1 MKKKVL
7 IYVVAYNHEKFIEKT
22 INRISD
28 QVFQKYQTE
37 ILISDDKSNDST
49 FNIIGNIKKNFNK
62 DCKIS
67 ILSNPVNQGYG
78 GNQKIGYFYA
88 VKNNYDYVVLLHGDG
103 QYAPELIEKLL
114 ENIQSDNA
122 GAIFGSRMLDK
133 GSALKGGMPVYK
145 FIGNKILTYFQNK
158 FLKSNLSEF
167 HSGYRVYSVDT
178 LKKIP
183 FHLNSNDYSFDT
195 EIIIQLMF
203 AKQKISEMPIPTY
216 YGEEISYVN
225 GLYYAYQV
233 MRETMKASIQK
244 FNIFYENKYDLTQN
258 KSIYLSKENFKSP
271 HSEAINRVKNNSF
284 VLDIGCHDGSVANF
298 LINKKNCK
306 VIGADQNDENLN
318 HEITKFY
325 SIDLDKD
332 LPDLDYD
339 KLDYILLLDVIEHI
353 KDPESFMKKL
363 YEKISNNEKIEVFI
377 STGNVSF
384 IIIRLMLLFGFFNYG
399 KRGILDRTHTRL
411 FTFSSLKNLIKGSNF
426 KIDNMIGIPCP
437 FPIVLKSKLIS
448 KFLINI
454 NSFFIFFSKSIFS
467 YQMFMKIR
475 PNPSLNLI
483 LDKAQKKYGE
493 NNDQT
498 NL

>member
-7 IYVVAYNHEKFIEKT
+7 IYVVSYNHEKFIEKT
-22 INRISD
+22 INRIND
-28 QVFQKYQTE
+28 RVFQKYQTE

-49 FNIIGNIKKNFNK
+49 FQIIRNIKKNFDK

-67 ILSNPVNQGYG
+67 ILSNPINQGYG

-88 VKNNYDYVVLLHGDG
+88 VKNNFDYVVLLHGEG

-122 GAIFGSRMLDK
+122 GAIFGSRMMDK
-133 GSALKGGMPVYK
+133 GSALKGGMPLYK

-158 FLKSNLSEF
+158 ILGSNLSEF
-167 HSGYRVYSVDT
+167 HSGYRVYSVDV

-195 EIIIQLMF
+195 EIIIQLLF
-203 AKQKISEMPIPTY
+203 AKQKISEMSIPTY

-233 MRETMKASIQK
+233 MMETFKASIQK
-244 FNIFYENKYDLTQN
+244 FNIFYESKYDLSDN
-258 KSIYLSKENFKSP
+258 KNIYLSKENFKSP
-271 HSEAINRVKNNSF
+271 HSEAIKRIENDSF
-284 VLDIGCHDGSVANF
+284 VLDIGCNDGSIANL
-298 LINKKNCK
+298 LIKKKNCK
-306 VIGADQNDENLN
+306 VIGADQDKKNLN
-318 HEITKFY
+318 YEITDFH

-332 LPDLDYD
+332 LPDLEYD

-353 KDPESFMKKL
+353 KDPEAFMKKL
-363 YEKISNNEKIEVFI
+363 YDKVSNNEKVEILI
-377 STGNVSF
+377 STGNISF

-411 FTFSSLKNLIKGSNF
+411 FTFSTLKNLIKGSNF
-426 KIDNMIGIPCP
+426 KIKDIIGIPCP

-454 NSFFIFFSKSIFS
+454 NSFFILFSKSIFS
-467 YQMFMKIR
+467 YQMFMKVK

-493 NNDQT
+493 NNDH
-498 NL
+498 